1 MFRASKPVGLLLAVA
16 GVVVAAR
23 ALPVQAADGDSAPS
37 TPVMSGVLAGSA
49 STAPSL
55 DPAPTRQPAATPATA
70 YTPPNAAQL
79 IQLLAPVAVFPD
91 TLVAEVLAAASYPD
105 QVVAA
110 DAWLAQSGKPTGA
123 ALQQALEQQNWD
135 DGVKALTVFPEV
147 LHQMAQNPQWTAALG
162 DAYVNDPVD
171 VMNAVQALRQ
181 KAVASGNLK
190 SNKYLTVTSAPND
203 MAKLPADASADSS
216 EPPVYEGP
224 AVVPPPERIVEIAP
238 ADPDNVYVPYYDP
251 GVFYGAPIGVWP
263 GYAYAW
269 PAPFYYGPDFGA
281 FAFGAAIAIDIGFGR
296 SWGWHSWHTR
306 WGPGYY
312 GHGWRGPTVV
322 HDNHP
327 YVDHSDRIVN
337 HFAPHGSFG
346 RGRIEPPA
354 RGAER
359 VADMPART
367 GTGSNPVPPRGAEFS
382 GTRVAPENFSRM
394 SMPHFDSPVT
404 QHGSNVG
411 RGQAASAAPAPA
423 REGTLASSHYAP
435 ARTAMGTREPGASTG
450 YARGEGFG
458 RGVPMQ
464 SRAFEQRPLSPRGNV
479 VPRSFQEG
487 DFEPRGRAAV
497 GRSAPSGA
505 APRGGGSGRRAGN
518 GGRR

>member
-1 MFRASKPVGLLLAVA
+1 MCRTRKHLSLLFAVA
-16 GVVVAAR
+16 SVVAVR
-23 ALPVQAADGDSAPS
+23 ALPAEEADGDSASS
-37 TPVMSGVLAGSA
+37 TPIMSGVLAGSA
-49 STAPSL
+49 STAPTL
-55 DPAPTRQPAATPATA
+55 DPTPARQPATA
-70 YTPPNAAQL
+70 YAPPNAAQL
-79 IQLLAPVAVFPD
+79 IQLLAPIAVFPD
-91 TLVAEVLAAASYPD
+91 SLVAEVLAAATYPD

-110 DAWLAQSGKPTGA
+110 DAWLAQNGKPAGA

-135 DGVKALTVFPEV
+135 DGVKALVAFPEV

-181 KAVASGNLK
+181 KAVANGNLK

-224 AVVPPPERIVEIAP
+224 AVVPPPERIVEVAP

-269 PAPFYYGPDFGA
+269 PAPLYYGPDFGA
-281 FAFGAAIAIDIGFGR
+281 FVFGAAVAIDIGFGR

-337 HFAPHGSFG
+337 HFAPHGSPG
-346 RGRIEPPA
+346 RGLIEPPT
-354 RGAER
+354 RGVER
-359 VADMPART
+359 LANAPART
-367 GTGSNPVPPRGAEFS
+367 GFNPTPPHGAEFS
-382 GTRVAPENFSRM
+382 GTRVTPENFSRM
-394 SMPHFDSPVT
+394 SMPHFDSVAT
-404 QHGSNVG
+404 QRGSNVE
-411 RGQAASAAPAPA
+411 RGQAVSAAPAPA

-435 ARTAMGTREPGASTG
+435 PRTAMGTREPGASTG
-450 YARGEGFG
+450 YVRREGFD
-458 RGVPMQ
+458 RGTPIQ
-464 SRAFEQRPLSPRGNV
+464 SRAFAQRPQPPRENV
-479 VPRSFQEG
+479 APQSFQGG
-487 DFEPRGRAAV
+487 DFERRGNEAV

-505 APRGGGSGRRAGN
+505 APRGGGSGGRAGN

>member
-1 MFRASKPVGLLLAVA
+1 MRRTKKPITLLFAVA
-16 GVVVAAR
+16 GVVAAH
-23 ALPVQAADGDSAPS
+23 ALIAEEANGNSTSS

-49 STAPSL
+49 STAPTL
-55 DPAPTRQPAATPATA
+55 DPTPARQLASA
-70 YTPPNAAQL
+70 YAPPNAAQL
-79 IQLLAPVAVFPD
+79 IQMLAPIAVFPD
-91 TLVAEVLAAASYPD
+91 SLVAEVLAAATYPD

-110 DAWLAQSGKPTGA
+110 DAWLAQNRKPAGA

-135 DGVKALTVFPEV
+135 DGVKALVAFPEV

-224 AVVPPPERIVEIAP
+224 AVVPPPERIVEVAP

-263 GYAYAW
+263 GYAYTW
-269 PAPFYYGPDFGA
+269 PAPLYYGPDFGA
-281 FAFGAAIAIDIGFGR
+281 FVFGAAVAIDIGFGR

-337 HFAPHGSFG
+337 HFAPHGSLA
-346 RGRIEPPA
+346 RGRTEPPA
-354 RGAER
+354 RGAESLAN
-359 VADMPART
+359 VPART
-367 GTGSNPVPPRGAEFS
+367 GFDSAPARGAEFS
-382 GTRVAPENFSRM
+382 GPHVAPENFSRM
-394 SMPHFDSPVT
+394 AMPQFDSVVT
-404 QHGSNVG
+404 QRGNGNGG
-411 RGQAASAAPAPA
+411 RGQTASAASAPVH
-423 REGTLASSHYAP
+423 EGALASSHYAP
-435 ARTAMGTREPGASTG
+435 PRTAIGTREPGAPTRYG
-450 YARGEGFG
+450 RGEGFD
-458 RGVPMQ
+458 RGTPIP
-464 SRAFEQRPLSPRGNV
+464 SRALVQRPLSPRGNAA
-479 VPRSFQEG
+479 PRSFQEG
-487 DFEPRGRAAV
+487 DFQRRGNAAV
-497 GRSAPSGA
+497 GRSAPSGP
-505 APRGGGSGRRAGN
+505 APRGGGN
-518 GGRR
+518 GGRAGSGGRR